1 MKGIVYKEEL
11 MNVQAKPENI
21 GLTALQ
27 MQKDFSAFSLELFES
42 GDIPQAWQNLF
53 DRVKP
58 FIADLVKN
66 DRHKLV
72 QLFYRVDLS
81 ESMLALSL
89 SRQPLVQAV
98 DEITVMLIYR
108 EWKKV
113 KFRIEYSSKK
123 NDRLEN
129 EASDSE

>member
-11 MNVQAKPENI
+11 MNLQAKPEYI

-42 GDIPQAWQNLF
+42 ESCPQAWQDLF
-53 DRVKP
+53 DCVKP
-58 FIADLVKN
+58 LIADLVKN

-81 ESMLALSL
+81 ESMLAQSL

-113 KFRIEYSSKK
+113 KFKIEYSMKN

-129 EASDSE
+129 EASDE